1 MDDIYTSRP
10 ALGATSSLRGG
21 AQMPPTFAML
31 GGRRFTLGVMGTTP
45 RMQVDQGSPSWLW
58 SLLIFDL
65 IPVEI

>member
-31 GGRRFTLGVMGTTP
+31 GGRRFALGVVGTTP
-45 RMQVDQGSPSWLW
+45 RMQVDQGSPSWL
-58 SLLIFDL
+58 
-65 IPVEI
+65 